1 MVMFAS
7 ILVPVFVCAVI
18 FVFRYFNIRSGLHYA
33 KFKFEF
39 GWLKNKFMCEVAY
52 EIDVDCIIRICSV

>member
-39 GWLKNKFMCEVAY
+39 GWLKSLCVKLLMK
-52 EIDVDCIIRICSV
+52 